1 MDGSR
6 IAKTLLTSLAV
17 GGVIYCLVALSYIAT
32 SPDLRLRCLLAEDDA
47 AARQAGEITIVEAP
61 ASGDRQRVFP
71 VAGDRLISV
80 AGFRTRSFVDF
91 ANALTWVRSPPADAA
106 IGRLYRGTPPEEA
119 ADESTNVLQDD
130 DALGLRYV
138 KVQYRSAGSGEVLRA
153 WIPLER
159 QPIGGLALSLIWFVV
174 HTIVFAL
181 AGLAYW
187 KRPFD
192 RPLRAYFAL
201 CAVTVVAYVG
211 GNHWWVLAGSLWF
224 TIPFAVSAILL
235 PAVLLHFFLLYP
247 SPKGLVQA
255 WPRGSLTLVYVV
267 PSVFAISAVA
277 LMVAG
282 EWVSHDVPVAA
293 ITAATVPLSSFS
305 VVELLPVLRTGIYA
319 YLIVAAGYFVL
330 SIIALIDSLLTTRN
344 PLERSQVRWILWASL
359 FAGGFVAWTLSLA
372 FFDRVGFAFGQAR
385 VPMMLAN
392 LSFTI
397 AYAVGIA
404 RYKLLL
410 IDQVVNRGMLY
421 YVASFGLTILF
432 ALLIAAVGVFA
443 WNEVTRAYSYALP
456 VVVVLAVVVIALGWL
471 RDRAQRAIDLWFFRE
486 KYALDRALQRMNRAV
501 SSLLERDD
509 VAENMLYTCCEVLR
523 IEDAALYLRDPN
535 GPRFRLVTAVG
546 RASLPIQFDADDEL
560 LDQIAQGVS
569 LQRVP
574 SGTSPAQLT
583 LRRLNAELIHGL
595 EVDGE
600 TTGLVS
606 LGTKPNSAAYTAEDV
621 TFLTAVGRIT
631 GVALHCAKVHED
643 MSRLNQELQ
652 RKAEKITEQS
662 RQISVLQGEL
672 ADSAGLLPA
681 SANQTEFKR
690 GAIRGHSP
698 PIVQVLDTIRKVAP
712 SDASVLIRG
721 ESGTGKELL
730 ARAIHD
736 NSPRS
741 EGPLVAVHCAALA
754 PSLLE
759 SELFGHVRGAFT
771 DARDDKVGRFALANG
786 GTLFLD
792 EIGDI
797 SLDIQI
803 KLLRALQ
810 ERTIEPV
817 GGSQPIHVD
826 VRMVAATHRNLEELI
841 ADGRFREDLY
851 YRLNVVSVTLPPL
864 RERGDDIF
872 ELALFFL
879 RRAAERT
886 GKRIMQFDDQAI
898 AALMQH
904 GWPGNIRELENVVER
919 AVVLAEGDRIT
930 LDGLPAPMRGGV
942 VRPRGTGSPTS
953 RSAIL
958 QPRTAALRTR
968 TPVEFEESDER
979 ELLLNALGR
988 CRGNKAEAARL
999 LNMPRSTYH
1008 SKLKKYG
1015 LG

>member
-1 MDGSR
+1 V
-6 IAKTLLTSLAV
+6 LLTSLAV
-17 GGVIYCLVALSYIAT
+17 GCVVYCLVALSYIAT
-32 SPDLRLRCLLAEDDA
+32 TPDLRIRCLLAEDDQE
-47 AARQAGEITIVEAP
+47 ARQTGEVTIVAAPP
-61 ASGDRQRVFP
+61 ASDPTRKAP
-71 VAGDRLISV
+71 VAGDRLIEV
-80 AGFRTRSFVDF
+80 AGFRTRTFVDF
-91 ANALTWVRSPPADAA
+91 ANALAWVRSPPRDARIGHLNAD
-106 IGRLYRGTPPEEA
+106 TSPEEV
-119 ADESTNVLQDD
+119 ADESTNVMQDD
-130 DALGLRYV
+130 SEDRRYV
-138 KVQYRSAGSGEVLRA
+138 AIRYRSLQTGEVERA
-153 WIPLER
+153 WVALQR
-159 QPIGGLALSLIWFVV
+159 QPIDGLALSLVWFVL
-174 HTIVFAL
+174 HTIVFTL

-187 KRPFD
+187 QRPFD

-224 TIPFAVSAILL
+224 TIPFAIAAILL

-255 WPRGSLTLVYVV
+255 WPRRMLVLVYGV
-267 PSVFAISAVA
+267 PSLFAVGAVGLMFAGVWLSRAVYAQDA
-277 LMVAG
+277 LG
-282 EWVSHDVPVAA
+282 
-293 ITAATVPLSSFS
+293 TAASAMASFS
-305 VVELLPVLRTGIYA
+305 VAEFLPALRTGIYA
-319 YLIVAAGYFVL
+319 YLVVAAGYFVL

-344 PLERSQVRWILWASL
+344 PLERSQVRWILWASGI
-359 FAGGFVAWTLSLA
+359 AACFVAFTLWLA
-372 FFDRVGFAFGQAR
+372 FFDRVGFAFGSAR

-421 YVASFGLTILF
+421 YVASFGLTVLF

-443 WNEVTRAYSYALP
+443 WNEATRAYSYALP
-456 VVVVLAVVVIALGWL
+456 VVVVLALAVIALGWL

-523 IEDAALYLRDPN
+523 IEDAALYLRDPS

-569 LQRVP
+569 LQRIP

-583 LRRLNAELIHGL
+583 LRRLSSELIHGL

-600 TTGLVS
+600 TTGLVA

-652 RKAEKITEQS
+652 RKAEKITDQS

-672 ADSAGLLPA
+672 ADSAGLMPA
-681 SANQTEFKR
+681 SANQTEFRR
-690 GAIRGHSP
+690 GPIRGHSP

-712 SDASVLIRG
+712 SEASVLIRG

-730 ARAIHD
+730 ARALHD
-736 NSPRS
+736 NSPRHD
-741 EGPLVAVHCAALA
+741 GPLITVHCAALA

-771 DARDDKVGRFALANG
+771 DARDDKIGRFALADG

-797 SLDIQI
+797 SLDVQV

-817 GGSQPIHVD
+817 GGSQTVHVN

-841 ADGRFREDLY
+841 ASGRFREDLY

-872 ELALFFL
+872 ELALSFL
-879 RRAAERT
+879 RRSAERT
-886 GKRIMQFDDQAI
+886 GRRIMQFDDQAI

-904 GWPGNIRELENVVER
+904 RWPGNIRELENVIER

-930 LDGLPAPMRGGV
+930 LDDLPATVRGEFS
-942 VRPRGTGSPTS
+942 RPQGSPNQVS

-958 QPRTAALRTR
+958 QPRSAALRTR
-968 TPVEFEESDER
+968 TSTAVEESDER
-979 ELLLNALGR
+979 ELLLNALDH
-988 CRGNKAEAARL
+988 CRGNKAEAARV

-1015 LG
+1015 LS

>member
-1 MDGSR
+1 MHDDSR
-6 IAKTLLTSLAV
+6 IAKFLLTSLAV
-17 GGVIYCLVALSYIAT
+17 GSAIYCLVALWYVAT
-32 SPDLRLRCLLAEDDA
+32 TPDIGLRCLLAEDES
-47 AARQAGEITIVEAP
+47 AAREAEEITVVDGSHLDP
-61 ASGDRQRVFP
+61 LP
-71 VAGDRLISV
+71 KKGDRLIEV
-80 AGFRTRSFVDF
+80 AGFRTRTFVDF
-91 ANALTWVRSPPADAA
+91 AHALAWVRSPPRDAA
-106 IGRLYRGTPPEEA
+106 VGNLTPGVPVSEVPEG
-119 ADESTNVLQDD
+119 STNVLQKDST
-130 DALGLRYV
+130 GRYYV
-138 KVQYRSAGSGEVLRA
+138 RVLFRPGDGGVQKRA
-153 WIPLER
+153 WVPLAR
-159 QPIGGLALSLIWFVV
+159 QPIGGLALSLGWFVM
-174 HTIVFAL
+174 HTIVFVL

-187 KRPFD
+187 RRPSD
-192 RPLRAYFAL
+192 RPLQVFFAL

-224 TIPFAVSAILL
+224 TIPFAVMAILL
-235 PAVLLHFFLLYP
+235 PAVLLHFFLVYP
-247 SPKGLVQA
+247 VPKRFLFA
-255 WPRGSLTLVYVV
+255 WPRLTLLGVYGV
-267 PSVFAISAVA
+267 PATFAIGAVV
-277 LMVAG
+277 LIVAG
-282 EWVSHDVPVAA
+282 DWLSRVFIGPA
-293 ITAATVPLSSFS
+293 ITATFAGMSVDEFMPL
-305 VVELLPVLRTGIYA
+305 LRNAIYV
-319 YLIVAAGYFVL
+319 YLMIAAGYFVFA
-330 SIIALIDSLLTTRN
+330 IVALVDSFWSTRN
-344 PLERSQVRWILWASL
+344 PLERAQVRWILCASL
-359 FAGGFVAWTLSLA
+359 LATVPVALTLWLA
-372 FFDRVGFAFGQAR
+372 YFDRVAFAFGSAR
-385 VPMMLAN
+385 LPMVLAS
-392 LSFTI
+392 LSFTC

-421 YVASFGLTILF
+421 YVASVGLTIVF

-443 WNEVTRAYSYALP
+443 WTEATSAYGYALP
-456 VVVVLAVVVIALGWL
+456 VIVVLALAVIALGWL

-523 IEDAALYLRDPN
+523 ISDAALYLRDPA
-535 GPRFRLVTAVG
+535 GSRFRLVTAVG
-546 RASLPIQFDADDEL
+546 QGSVPLQFEADEDL
-560 LDQIAQGVS
+560 LNQIGQGVS

-574 SGTSPAQLT
+574 SGTSPPQMT
-583 LRRLNAELIHGL
+583 LRQLHAELMHGL

-600 TTGLVS
+600 TIGLVA
-606 LGTKPNSAAYTAEDV
+606 LGGKPNAAAYTAEDV

-643 MSRLNQELQ
+643 MSRLHQELQ
-652 RKAEKITEQS
+652 RKAEKISEQS
-662 RQISVLQGEL
+662 RQIAVLQSEL
-672 ADSAGLLPA
+672 ADSAGLRSP
-681 SANQTEFKR
+681 SSNESDFRR
-690 GAIRGHSP
+690 GQMRGHSP
-698 PIVQVLDTIRKVAP
+698 AIVDVLDTVRKVAP

-736 NSPRS
+736 NSPRRD
-741 EGPLVAVHCAALA
+741 GPLVAVHCAALA

-817 GGSQPIHVD
+817 GGTQSVRVD
-826 VRMVAATHRNLEELI
+826 VRMVAATHRNLEQLI
-841 ADGRFREDLY
+841 AEGRFREDLY
-851 YRLNVVSVTLPPL
+851 YRLNVVSITLPPL

-879 RRAAERT
+879 RRATERT
-886 GKRIMQFDDQAI
+886 GKRITQFDDQAI
-898 AALMQH
+898 TALMQH
-904 GWPGNIRELENVVER
+904 HWPGNIRELENVVER

-930 LDGLPAPMRGGV
+930 LEAFPLPVRGGS
-942 VRPRGTGSPTS
+942 VRPSTSSAPPS

-958 QPRTAALRTR
+958 QPRAAALRTR
-968 TPVEFEESDER
+968 APLAVASDDEPAV
-979 ELLLNALGR
+979 LLDALDR

-999 LNMPRSTYH
+999 LNMPRSTFH